1 MNNVVLIGRL
11 TKDPELTYIQGSGT
25 AVAKFTIAINRD
37 YKDKNGNYP
46 VDFIPIEVIGKS
58 AEYVSNYIQKGRL
71 VALQGSIRIERYE
84 DKNGDNKT
92 FTKVVTQKVRPL
104 EKAKDNNNANS
115 NNNAEFEVAAIE
127 DDEIPF

>member
-37 YKDKNGNYP
+37 YKDKDGNYP

-71 VALQGSIRIERYE
+71 VALQGSIRIERYK

-92 FTKVVTQKVRPL
+92 FTKVVTQKVNAL

-115 NNNAEFEVAAIE
+115 NNAEFEELVIE
-127 DDEIPF
+127 DEEIPF